1 MTTHGMTW
9 RAAADATASSAA
21 GARRPWLGVSVP
33 RTWDGHAGASLLEVL
48 VAGALLAVLL
58 ASAAP
63 LVALAAHLTHDAHVQ
78 TGAVRAARNHAEA
91 LRALP
96 WWHGDAVLIVD
107 TASDLARDEFSSGGA
122 GLAVGS
128 LAVLEQSTPGYEDQL
143 DGRGLRVSEGRLLRR
158 WTVLPSP
165 AHPACVTLIVE
176 VARAERIRSG
186 RSMAT
191 AASARAQTTR
201 CAAGWRP

>member
-1 MTTHGMTW
+1 MATHGMTW
-9 RAAADATASSAA
+9 RAAADGTSSVP
-21 GARRPWLGVSVP
+21 GACRPWLALRGP
-33 RTWDGHAGASLLEVL
+33 QTWHGRAGASLLEVL
-48 VAGALLAVLL
+48 LAGALLAALL

-63 LVALAAHLTHDAHVQ
+63 LVGLAAQVTHDAHVQ
-78 TGAVRAARNHAEA
+78 AGAVRAARNHAEA

-96 WWHGDAVLIVD
+96 WWHGNAALVVD

-122 GLAVGS
+122 GLAFAS
-128 LAVLEQSTPGYEDQL
+128 LAVLDQSTPGYEDQL

-165 AHPACVTLIVE
+165 AGPACVTLIVE
-176 VARAERIRSG
+176 VARAEHIRSG
-186 RSMAT
+186 RSMVA

-201 CAAGWRP
+201 CAAGRRP